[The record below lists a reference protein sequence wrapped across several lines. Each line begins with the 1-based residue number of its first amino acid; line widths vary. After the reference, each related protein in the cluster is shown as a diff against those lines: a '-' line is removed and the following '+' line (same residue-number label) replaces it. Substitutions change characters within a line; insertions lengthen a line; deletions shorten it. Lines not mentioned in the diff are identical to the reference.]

1 MAGKAATNIREVSE
15 ALRERAR
22 EVVKQNRE
30 LDRRRAA
37 SA

>member
-1 MAGKAATNIREVSE
+1 MREMARAM
-15 ALRERAR
+15 RERAQ

-37 SA
+37 SD